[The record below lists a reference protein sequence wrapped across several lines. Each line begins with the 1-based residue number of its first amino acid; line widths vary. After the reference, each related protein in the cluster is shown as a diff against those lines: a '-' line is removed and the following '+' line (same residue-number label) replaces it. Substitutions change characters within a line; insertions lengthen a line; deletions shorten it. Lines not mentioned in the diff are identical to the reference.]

1 MERCPEMG
9 WWGENARR
17 ERQAPRN
24 RGDLRN
30 ELEIGRHK
38 ARVTESERETETEK
52 RSREH
57 ERQKHRK
64 IET

>member
-1 MERCPEMG
+1 MG

-52 RSREH
+52 RSRA
-57 ERQKHRK
+57 
-64 IET
+64 